1 MEKIAYIIGQIEVK
15 DYKVYLVQY
24 GKPFMKV
31 LEKYQGELLAA
42 TKNGKTLEGEPFG
55 NWTVLLKF
63 PTKDLAYNFI
73 TSEEYAPL
81 MALRINELTTGSKA
95 MLFPGEVPDLSKV

>member
-1 MEKIAYIIGQIEVK
+1 MEKTFYIIGRIEVK
-15 DYKVYLVQY
+15 DYKIYLEKY

-42 TKNGKTLEGEPFG
+42 TKNGRTLEGEPFG

-63 PTKDLAYNFI
+63 PSKDLAYGFV

-81 MALRINELTTGSKA
+81 MKLRVNELTTDNRA
-95 MLFPGEVPDLSKV
+95 LIFPGEIPDLKDI